1 MEKLHEN
8 PFIVHELERIL
19 KEDYPFLEYSDQ
31 VSEKLSEDFLERVRN
46 DELYVRVKPKM
57 ERTERNGRVIEDIS
71 EKLSQAINVPL
82 MSEVCPPARCYKS
95 GYQSSRQN
103 LDTEWTAFRLY
114 KAMINQDPEIH
125 GGEPVFMGTR
135 VPIKSLIDHLKA
147 GDSLDDFLEGF
158 TSVSREQA
166 IAFLE
171 FALETVFE
179 TLNTIK
185 SEDNS
190 TCVFYLTKT

>member
-8 PFIVHELERIL
+8 PLIVSELERIL

-31 VSEKLSEDFLERVRN
+31 VSKKMSEDFLERVRN
-46 DELYVRVKPKM
+46 DELYVQVKSKM
-57 ERTERNGRVIEDIS
+57 EQTERDGRVIEDIS
-71 EKLSQAINVPL
+71 DKLSQAINVPL

-147 GDSLDDFLEGF
+147 GDSLDDFLDGF
-158 TSVSREQA
+158 PSVSREQA

-185 SEDNS
+185 SEDNHS
-190 TCVFYLTKT
+190 CVFYLTKT

>member
-8 PFIVHELERIL
+8 PFVVHELERIL
-19 KEDYPFLEYSDQ
+19 KEDYPFLVYDDHMSK
-31 VSEKLSEDFLERVRN
+31 KLSQDFLERVRS

-57 ERTERNGRVIEDIS
+57 ERTERNGNVIEDVCD
-71 EKLSQAINVPL
+71 KLSQAINVPL

-95 GYQSSRQN
+95 GYESSRQN
-103 LDTEWTAFRLY
+103 LGSEWTVFRLY
-114 KAMINQDPEIH
+114 KAMINQDPNIH
-125 GGEPVFMGTR
+125 GGEPVFIGTR

-147 GDSLDDFLEGF
+147 GESLDDFLDGF
-158 TSVSREQA
+158 TSVSEEQA

-185 SEDNS
+185 SEDTH

>member
-8 PFIVHELERIL
+8 PFVVNELERIL

-31 VSEKLSEDFLERVRN
+31 MSKKFPEDFLERVRN
-46 DELYVRVKPKM
+46 DELYVRVKPKLAQI
-57 ERTERNGRVIEDIS
+57 ERDGSVIEDICD
-71 EKLSQAINVPL
+71 KLSQAINVPL
-82 MSEVCPPARCYKS
+82 MSEVCPPGRFYKS
-95 GYQSSRQN
+95 CSESSRQN
-103 LDTEWTAFRLY
+103 SDTEWTAFRLY
-114 KAMINQDPEIH
+114 KAMINQDPDIH

-135 VPIKSLIDHLKA
+135 VPVKSLIDHLKA
-147 GDSLDDFLEGF
+147 GESLDDFLDGF

-179 TLNTIK
+179 TLNTIESK
-185 SEDNS
+185 DNP

>member
-8 PFIVHELERIL
+8 PFVINELERIL
-19 KEDYPFLEYSDQ
+19 KKHYPFLEYDDHMS
-31 VSEKLSEDFLERVRN
+31 KRLSADFLERVRN

-57 ERTERNGRVIEDIS
+57 AQTERDRRVIEDIS
-71 EKLSQAINVPL
+71 DKLSQVINVPL

-95 GYQSSRQN
+95 GYESSRQN
-103 LDTEWTAFRLY
+103 LGNEWTAFRLY
-114 KAMINQDPEIH
+114 RAMINQNPNIH
-125 GGEPVFMGTR
+125 GGEPVFIGTR

-147 GDSLDDFLEGF
+147 GESLDDFLDGF
-158 TSVSREQA
+158 PSVSREQA

-185 SEDNS
+185 SEDNP
-190 TCVFYLTKT
+190 TCAFYLTKT